1 MKKNILLFILLF
13 LTIQTISFAQI
24 ILEDR
29 IYSDKIK
36 TVLFYPLP
44 DTATG
49 VPIIMFGQSIPL
61 ILEFDEL
68 NAEPSNLFYK
78 IYHFNADGKQSYLA
92 ASQYLSDFNEYR
104 ITDRDMSFKTR
115 IPYYHYKVSIPKVKV
130 SGNFLIKVYRN
141 YNEEDVVLT
150 KQFIIYENIAAVT
163 AVISR
168 SVVPTDAFRKQQVNF
183 QIDYGQVNVN
193 NFYTDFKVVLRQNF
207 KDYNAIKN
215 LQPVFVRNESSTLD
229 YQFYNN
235 ENAFDGGNEF
245 RYFDM
250 RSVLFSGIYVDHI
263 VRANDKCDAWI
274 QTESTRKNVAYSFYD
289 DLNGAYYP
297 QLYESL
303 NGTTDPDYVMTH
315 FKLMSPQPAPG
326 DVYVTGRF
334 NNWKTDPEYKL
345 TYDNIEK
352 CYTGAFFLKQG
363 YYNYMYTVINTETNK
378 RDDIYFEGNSA
389 YAENAYDIIVYARFQ
404 GEMCDRAIGYFSQR
418 YRGR

>member
-1 MKKNILLFILLF
+1 MKKNIFLFILFCLA
-13 LTIQTISFAQI
+13 IQTTSFAQI

-68 NAEPSNLFYK
+68 GGEPSNLFYK
-78 IYHFNADGKQSYLA
+78 IYHFNADGKQSYPS
-92 ASQYLSDFNEYR
+92 ASQYLSEFNEYR
-104 ITDRDMSFKTR
+104 ITDKDISFKAR
-115 IPYYHYKVSIPKVKV
+115 VPYYHYKVSIPRVKV

-141 YNEEDVVLT
+141 YDEDDVLLT
-150 KQFIIYENIAAVT
+150 KQFIIYENIAPVT

-183 QIDYGQVNVN
+183 QIDYSQVTVN
-193 NFYTDFKVVLRQNF
+193 NVYTDFKVVLRQNF

-215 LQPVFVRNESSTLD
+215 LQPTFVRNETNTLD

-250 RSVLFSGIYVDHI
+250 RSVLFNGIYVDHI
-263 VRANDKCDAWI
+263 VRANDKCDAWLLP
-274 QTESTRKNVAYSFYD
+274 ESTRKNVAYSFYD

-297 QLYESL
+297 QLYETL
-303 NGTTDPDYVMTH
+303 NGTTDPDYVLIH
-315 FKLMSPQPAPG
+315 FKLTSPKPAPG
-326 DVYVTGRF
+326 NVYVTGRF
-334 NNWKTDPEYKL
+334 SNWKTSPEYQMA
-345 TYDNIEK
+345 YDSTEK
-352 CYTGAFFLKQG
+352 CYNGAFFLKQG
-363 YYNYMYTVINTETNK
+363 YYNYMYSLVTPDGK

-404 GEMCDRAIGYFSQR
+404 GEMYDRAVGYFSQR